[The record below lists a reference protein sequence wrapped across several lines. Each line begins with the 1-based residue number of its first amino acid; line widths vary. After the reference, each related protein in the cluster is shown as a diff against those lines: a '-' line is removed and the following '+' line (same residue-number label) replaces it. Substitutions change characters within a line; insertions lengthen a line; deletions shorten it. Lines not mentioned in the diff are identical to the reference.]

1 MPEYSLR
8 NVPPELWSRF
18 TERATREGWPIKAL
32 IVSLLEAY
40 ADGRVTPQ
48 TPAPKQLPQWAWL
61 RQHYKTIAQADNF
74 AELDANEQWRA
85 LIDQVLN
92 SPAAM
97 SWHSLEQLPPEQRAE
112 ILRWLHQTSDVESRH
127 VLTLR
132 AIASIGSGADLQTNR
147 RVFQYEVLGLPSRQ
161 QAWIA
166 DYDGGWRILRVVD
179 GRQGKWGGPHISK
192 EDALD
197 TLAQQLDQQ
206 DYTIN
211 GHEPS

>member
-1 MPEYSLR
+1 MPEYTLR

-18 TERATREGWPIKAL
+18 TERANREGWPIKAL
-32 IVSLLEAY
+32 IVNLLEAY
-40 ADGRVTPQ
+40 ANGRVTPQ

-61 RQHYKTIAQADNF
+61 RQHYKAIARADKF
-74 AELDANEQWRA
+74 AELDANEQWSA
-85 LIDQVLN
+85 LIDHVLN
-92 SPAAM
+92 SAAAM
-97 SWHSLEQLPPEQRAE
+97 SWHSLDQVSPEQRGA
-112 ILRWLHQTSDVESRH
+112 ILQWLRQTSDIESRH

-132 AIASIGSGADLQTNR
+132 AIASIGSGPDLQTNR

-179 GRQGKWGGPHISK
+179 GRQGQWGGPHLSK

-197 TLAQQLDQQ
+197 TLAQQLDQP
-206 DYTIN
+206 DDTIKLQ
-211 GHEPS
+211 